1 MIVADCNLLAYLLL
15 AGPRTS
21 MAEAVFK
28 REPLWCAPLLWR
40 SEFRNILATQMR
52 VNRLP
57 LADAL
62 VKMTEAETV
71 LAGREH
77 QVVSDEVLEE
87 CARSGVSAYDAEYIV
102 VARTLALP
110 LVTSDEKLQR
120 AARGIAWSPEAFLS
134 DP

>member
-21 MAEAVFK
+21 MAEAVFA
-28 REPLWCAPLLWR
+28 REPHWCAPLLWR

-62 VKMTEAETV
+62 VKMTEAEAV
-71 LAGREH
+71 LAGREPS
-77 QVVSDEVLEE
+77 VISDEVLEE

-102 VARTLALP
+102 VAGNLALP

-120 AARGIAWSPEAFLS
+120 AARGIACSPEAFLS
-134 DP
+134 AP